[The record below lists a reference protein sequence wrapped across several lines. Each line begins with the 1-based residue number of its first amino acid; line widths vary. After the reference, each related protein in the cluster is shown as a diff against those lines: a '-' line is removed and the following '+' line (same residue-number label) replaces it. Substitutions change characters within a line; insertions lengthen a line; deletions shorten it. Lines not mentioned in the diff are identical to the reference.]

1 VVPLAD
7 LSPGQMGLVRDLRG
21 GRTFVGRLAALG
33 FTPGTLLRVV
43 RNYGWGPM
51 IVLVRGTQVALG
63 RREAQHVL
71 VHRAEGKNDA
81 SFIK

>member
-1 VVPLAD
+1 
-7 LSPGQMGLVRDLRG
+7 
-21 GRTFVGRLAALG
+21 
-33 FTPGTLLRVV
+33 V